1 MEKYDDN
8 NTVALVAAAR
18 ESSDAFAELIA
29 RYMPMINKVIAG
41 FDGFSSRY
49 DEVYS
54 EACVAFHRAVISYD
68 ISRSSDI
75 TFGLYARICVYRK
88 LCDFS
93 SKLSRESML
102 SDVDVESLVQDF
114 NIEQR
119 LVERERMKQY
129 LERAQSVLSEYEYE
143 VFNLYIG
150 GYSSQEIAD
159 KLEKTTKSVE
169 NAKTRAFARLRG
181 MQKIFSDIK

>member
-1 MEKYDDN
+1 MEKYDDL
-8 NTVALVAAAR
+8 NTVALVSAAR
-18 ESSDAFAELIA
+18 VSSDAFAELIA

-54 EACVAFHRAVISYD
+54 EACVAFHRAVTSYD

-93 SKLSRESML
+93 DKLSRDNLL
-102 SDVDVESLVQDF
+102 SDVDVESVVQEF

-119 LVERERMKQY
+119 LVERERMEQY
-129 LERAQSVLSEYEYE
+129 LALAHSVLSEYEYS

-150 GYSSQEIAD
+150 GYSAQEIAD
-159 KLEKTTKSVE
+159 KLEKTPKSVE
-169 NAKTRAFARLRG
+169 NAKTRAFNRLRG
-181 MQKIFSDIK
+181 MQDAFSDI